1 MSSRIEKGFTIV
13 YMQDFNELA
22 QKWNSPERKA
32 RAASLAAAIRKT
44 WAEAYPR
51 TILDYG
57 AGTGLIALE
66 LSHQAELIVGYDP
79 AAGMREAFQQNV
91 DATQNALVKKK
102 LHPADSLETA
112 RTQLKTYQP
121 QAKGFD
127 AVVCSL
133 VLHHIEDVTGTLKE
147 MRTQQTEGGR
157 IVIIDFEAGKYF
169 GHPGDPAHLAHPGFT
184 PTEIT
189 AHLDAAGYKQIQVG
203 TAYQGTRNSDTGV
216 EKPYRL
222 FIATATL

>member
-1 MSSRIEKGFTIV
+1 
-13 YMQDFNELA
+13 MQDFNELA
-22 QKWNSPERKA
+22 QKWNTPERKA
-32 RAASLAAAIRKT
+32 RATALAAAIRKT

-66 LSHQAELIVGYDP
+66 LSHEAELIVGYDP

-91 DATQNALVKKK
+91 NATQNALVQKK
-102 LHPADSLETA
+102 LHPADSLENA
-112 RTQLKTYQP
+112 SAQLKTHQP

-133 VLHHIEDVTGTLKE
+133 VLHHIEDVVATLKE
-147 MRTQQTEGGR
+147 MRTQQTAGGR
-157 IVIIDFEAGKYF
+157 IAIIDFESGKYF
-169 GHPGDPAHLAHPGFT
+169 GHPGDPAHLAHPGFS
-184 PTEIT
+184 PSEIA
-189 AHLDAAGYKQIQVG
+189 AHLGAAGYKEIQVE
-203 TAYQGTRNSDTGV
+203 TAYQGTRESDTGT